1 MFEMSRLIRNEWMK
15 IFKRNSTYILIAILM
30 GAVFLFAFV
39 SSWSNNQQSQ
49 SMPWEE
55 QVSQQMNVY
64 EQQAAQSENMEE
76 KIYYQDQVA
85 IAQHRL
91 EEDIPPPK
99 HTGFTQY
106 LLDSKSNIT
115 FAVLFTVIIASG
127 IVASEF
133 TWGTIKLLTIRP
145 VKRGK
150 ILWAKYFT
158 TLLFSLTLALI
169 TYLAAIIGGM
179 MFLERGDG
187 VLLTMVGD
195 NIVEQSVWIESLRLY
210 GLAFVNMI
218 IMTSFA
224 FMIGTLSRSNA
235 LAIGLSI
242 FLMFTGQQLVFLFQE
257 YAFVKFYLF
266 THTDF
271 SQYLQ
276 PNPMIEGI
284 SPLFSV
290 TVLMLYLIVF
300 LLVSHFSFTKR
311 DIAT

>member
-1 MFEMSRLIRNEWMK
+1 MIRLIRNEWMK
-15 IFKRNSTYILIAILM
+15 IFKRNSTFILIAILI

-39 SSWSNNQQSQ
+39 SSWSSNQQSQ
-49 SMPWEE
+49 TMPWEE
-55 QVSQQMNVY
+55 QVSQQMSVY
-64 EQQAAQSENMEE
+64 EQQEAQSENMHE
-76 KIYYQDQVA
+76 KNYYQDQAA
-85 IAQHRL
+85 IARHRL
-91 EEDIPPPK
+91 ENDIPPPQ
-99 HTGFTQY
+99 HTSFIQY

-133 TWGTIKLLTIRP
+133 AWGTIKLLTIRP
-145 VKRGK
+145 VRRGK
-150 ILWAKYFT
+150 ILWAKYIT
-158 TLLFSLTLALI
+158 TLLFSLTLAII
-169 TYLAAIIGGM
+169 TYLGAIIGGLV
-179 MFLERGDG
+179 FLEKGDG
-187 VLLTMVGD
+187 VLLTMVED
-195 NIVEQSVWIESLRLY
+195 HIVEQSVWIESLRLY

-257 YAFVKFYLF
+257 YTFVKFYLF
-266 THTDF
+266 THTDL

-276 PNPMIEGI
+276 PKPMIEGI

-290 TVLMLYLIVF
+290 TVLMLYLFVF
-300 LLVSHFSFTKR
+300 LLISHLSFTKR